1 MARGKCHLLSLIRGI
16 FFIFSSCLLFEFY
29 LLLIYICIYTV
40 EIKIHP
46 CAYTCAC
53 IHVRAQVALIVIS
66 PIYFPESY
74 NRQNEQNNIIGQCTF
89 SATKHCFS
97 TVTTISYAFLP
108 TKNKSLRA
116 ALKNLHDFQNMAC
129 LSCCCC
135 HCRHAPPPASLR
147 GQHCLVSNIQQD
159 SMNVQVRIP
168 PCRRNGNLTS
178 LMWKCL

>member
-1 MARGKCHLLSLIRGI
+1 MARGKCRLLSLIRGI

-66 PIYFPESY
+66 PIYFPENY

-97 TVTTISYAFLP
+97 SQSPPLTVFSPAM
-108 TKNKSLRA
+108 NKSLHAMLIEICTGRGD
-116 ALKNLHDFQNMAC
+116 H
-129 LSCCCC
+129 CCC
-135 HCRHAPPPASLR
+135 
-147 GQHCLVSNIQQD
+147 QHS
-159 SMNVQVRIP
+159 
-168 PCRRNGNLTS
+168 
-178 LMWKCL
+178 